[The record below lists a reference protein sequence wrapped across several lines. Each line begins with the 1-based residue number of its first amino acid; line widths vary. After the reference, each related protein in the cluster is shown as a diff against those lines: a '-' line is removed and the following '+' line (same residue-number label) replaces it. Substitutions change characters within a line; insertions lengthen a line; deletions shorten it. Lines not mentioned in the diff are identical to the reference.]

1 MKIGEVAK
9 RCGLSV
15 KTVRYYHDIGL
26 VKADR
31 LANGYRSYGQRQLD
45 QLRFLGNCRKIGFS
59 LEQCEQLLSL
69 YVDRNRASADVKK
82 IAAAHLDEIES
93 RLAQLSQLRD
103 SLHQLMDCCAGDDHP
118 DCPILDSLAGM
129 GASEPDPKEAHCHS
143 CES

>member
-26 VKADR
+26 VRAQRAD
-31 LANGYRSYGQRQLD
+31 NGYRSYSQAQLD

-69 YVDRNRASADVKK
+69 YVNKNRASSDVRR
-82 IAAAHLDEIES
+82 IANAHLSEIEE
-93 RLAQLSQLRD
+93 RIAQLSKLRD
-103 SLHQLMDCCAGDDHP
+103 SLHQLVGCCAGNNLP
-118 DCPILDSLAGM
+118 DCPILDSLAG
-129 GASEPDPKEAHCHS
+129 HS
-143 CES
+143 SLQ

>member
-31 LANGYRSYGQRQLD
+31 QSNGYRSYGQRQLD

-69 YVDRNRASADVKK
+69 YVDRNRASSDVKQ
-82 IAAAHLDEIES
+82 IAGAHLHEIES
-93 RLAQLSQLRD
+93 RIGQLTQLRD
-103 SLHQLMDCCAGDDHP
+103 SLHTLIDCCAGDDHP
-118 DCPILDSLAGM
+118 NCPILDSLAGHS
-129 GASEPDPKEAHCHS
+129 ATTEIAPECHCHK
-143 CES
+143 